1 MKIVLYGYTGKMGRM
16 VAAALKDHPEHEIAA
31 YVAVDSQKENDRCFT
46 SLSECDVKADVLID
60 FSNHTA
66 AKEITEWCVRNSVPA
81 VICTTA
87 HDADEKQMI
96 AKASE
101 SIPVFL
107 SANMSIGIA
116 VLAKIVKQAVRMI
129 PDADIEIVEKH
140 HNQKLD
146 VPSGTAILLAD
157 AIREVRTDGEYVI
170 GRHENGKRKKQE
182 IGIHS
187 LRMGTEVGTHEI
199 YIHTGNECLTLTH
212 EAQSRAVFADGAIAA
227 AEYLITCAPGLYNM
241 NDLMGKDE

>member
-1 MKIVLYGYTGKMGRM
+1 MKIIVYGYTGRMGQM
-16 VAAALKDHPEHEIAA
+16 VIAALQKHPEHEIAA
-31 YVAVDSQKENDRCFT
+31 CVAMDSRRENANCFA
-46 SLSECDVKADVLID
+46 SLEECDVKADVLID

-66 AKEITEWCVRNSVPA
+66 AKDITEWCVKNNVPA

-87 HDADEKQMI
+87 HDAAEKQMI
-96 AKASE
+96 LKASE
-101 SIPVFL
+101 TVPVFL
-107 SANMSIGIA
+107 SANMSIGVA
-116 VLAKIVKQAVRMI
+116 VLAKIVKQAVKMF

-157 AIREVRTDGEYVI
+157 AIREVRTDAEYVI
-170 GRHENGKRKKQE
+170 GRHENGKRTKQE

-187 LRMGTEVGTHEI
+187 LRLGSEVGTHEI

-212 EAQSRAVFADGAIAA
+212 EAESRAVFADGAVAA

-241 NDLMGKDE
+241 SDLMGKDE